1 MTLSEKNTLGKDE
14 RAFGKV
20 LTNQLFE
27 GGNSKSMA
35 MYPIRLVYMKTDLK
49 EKEKKARILISVPK
63 RLLHHAVDRNRVK
76 RQIREA
82 FRTNKH
88 IINNKIAETNS
99 DDLILAFIW
108 TDHNLHSSEEVN
120 YKVVKLLRRL
130 EERL

>member
-1 MTLSEKNTLGKDE
+1 MTLSEHNTLGKDE
-14 RAFGKV
+14 RASGQV
-20 LTNQLFE
+20 LTSQLFE
-27 GGNSKSMA
+27 GGHSKSMA

-63 RLLHHAVDRNRVK
+63 RMLHHAVDRNRVK

-88 IINNKIAETNS
+88 IINNKIAETDS
-99 DDLILAFIW
+99 EDLILAFIW

-120 YKVVKLLRRL
+120 GKVVKLLKRL
-130 EERL
+130 EEKL

>member
-1 MTLSEKNTLGKDE
+1 MTLSEHNTLGKDE

-27 GGNSKSMA
+27 GGHSKSMA
-35 MYPIRLVYMKTDLK
+35 MYPIRLVFMKTDLN

-82 FRTNKH
+82 FRNNKH
-88 IINNKIAETNS
+88 IINNKLAETNTE
-99 DDLILAFIW
+99 DLVLAFIW

-120 YKVVKLLRRL
+120 SKVIKLLKRL
-130 EERL
+130 EEKL